1 MGPLAGVK
9 VVEFAGI
16 GPGPICCMLLA
27 DLGATV
33 LSIDRTEPSG
43 LGISRPPQFDLTRRG
58 RKKILLDLKSP
69 ADVARGLQLIAR
81 ADALVEGFRPGVME
95 RLGLGPDICL
105 ARNPRLIYGR
115 MTGWGQDGPLAKAA
129 GHDLN
134 YVAVAG
140 ALNSFGRE
148 GQLPAPPLN
157 IAGDFGGA
165 LYLALGIVSGILDA
179 RSSGKGQVV
188 DSAMVE
194 TAAHMMTAFHGL
206 RAAGLWNLE
215 RGTNLI
221 DSGAFFYD
229 CFECQDGKLVSVAPI
244 EPKFFAQLLQ
254 ILDVDPADFP
264 AQSDRTSELA
274 RSMLAEKFRSRTRDE
289 WMIVFEGSDACVFPV
304 LSLDEAR
311 HHPHLRARNTF
322 VDIAGVVQPAPM
334 PRFSRTVPDLPSP
347 PDSGN
352 ASVDDALSGW
362 LSEDEITD
370 WKS

>member
-9 VVEFAGI
+9 IVEFAGI

-33 LSIDRTEPSG
+33 LSIERPEPSG
-43 LGISRPPQFDLTRRG
+43 LGIARPPQFDLTRRG
-58 RKKILLDLKSP
+58 RKQIVLDLKSP
-69 ADVARGLQLIAR
+69 ADVARSLKLIAR

-134 YVAVAG
+134 YIAVAG
-140 ALNSFGRE
+140 ALHSFGRE
-148 GQLPAPPLN
+148 GQLPSPPLN
-157 IAGDFGGA
+157 MAGDFGGA
-165 LYLALGIVSGILDA
+165 LYLALGIVSGILEA
-179 RSSGKGQVV
+179 RSSGKGQIV
-188 DSAMVE
+188 DAAMVE

-215 RGTNLI
+215 RGTNVI
-221 DSGAFFYD
+221 DFGAFFYD
-229 CFECQDGKLVSVAPI
+229 CFECQDGKLVSVAAI
-244 EPKFFAQLLQ
+244 EPKFFGQLLQ
-254 ILDVDPADFP
+254 ILQIDPETFP
-264 AQSDRTSELA
+264 AQSDRNSAEARALLA
-274 RSMLAEKFRSRTRDE
+274 DTFRRRTRDE
-289 WMIVFEGSDACVFPV
+289 WAQAFEGSDACVFPV
-304 LSLDEAR
+304 LSLDEAQ
-311 HHPHLRARNTF
+311 HHPHLRARETF
-322 VDIAGVVQPAPM
+322 VDVAGVVQPAPA
-334 PRFSRTVPDLPSP
+334 PRFSRTAPDVPCP

-352 ASVDDALSGW
+352 TSIDDALAGW
-362 LSEDEITD
+362 FSADEIAA

>member
-9 VVEFAGI
+9 IVEFAGI

-33 LSIDRTEPSG
+33 LAIDRPEPSG
-43 LGISRPPQFDLTRRG
+43 LGIARPPQFDLTRRG
-58 RKKILLDLKSP
+58 RKKVALDLKSP
-69 ADVARGLQLIAR
+69 GDVARSLKLIAR

-95 RLGLGPDICL
+95 RLGLGPDVCL

-115 MTGWGQDGPLAKAA
+115 MTGWGQDGPLAKSA

-134 YVAVAG
+134 YIAVAG
-140 ALNSFGRE
+140 ALHSYGRQ

-157 IAGDFGGA
+157 MAGDFGGA
-165 LYLALGIVSGILDA
+165 LYLALGIVSGLLEA

-215 RGTNLI
+215 RGTNMI

-229 CFECQDGKLVSVAPI
+229 CFECSDGKLVSVAPI
-244 EPKFFAQLLQ
+244 EPKFFAQLLR
-254 ILDVDPADFP
+254 ILDIDLAAFP
-264 AQSDRTSELA
+264 PQSDRNSPRA
-274 RSMLAEKFRSRTRDE
+274 RALLAEKFMSRTRDE
-289 WMIVFEGSDACVFPV
+289 WTRAFEGSDACVFPV
-304 LSLDEAR
+304 LSIEEAP
-311 HHPHLRARNTF
+311 HDPHLRARNTF

-334 PRFSRTVPDLPSP
+334 PRFSRTVPDVPSP
-347 PDSGN
+347 PDRGDTN
-352 ASVDDALSGW
+352 VDDALAGW
-362 LSEDEITD
+362 FSADEIAA
-370 WKS
+370 WRS